1 MASINEIE
9 LLNETI
15 TTNTAGTEKTTE
27 TYQTDFVAVLQVSA
41 ITGGTVAG
49 TVQHSADGTNWT
61 TIATFSGL
69 AAAGEE
75 VEQITVNV
83 LPKVRT
89 NLTYAGTTAD
99 VVVKLF
105 YDKRR

>member
-9 LLNETI
+9 LLNDTI
-15 TTNTAGTEKTTE
+15 TTNTAGDSQSTE
-27 TYQTDFVAVLQVSA
+27 TYQTDFVGVLQVSA

-49 TVQHSADGTNWT
+49 TIQHSADGSNWT
-61 TIATFSGL
+61 TIATFAGL

-83 LPKVRT
+83 LPRVRC

-105 YDKRR
+105 YDKRK